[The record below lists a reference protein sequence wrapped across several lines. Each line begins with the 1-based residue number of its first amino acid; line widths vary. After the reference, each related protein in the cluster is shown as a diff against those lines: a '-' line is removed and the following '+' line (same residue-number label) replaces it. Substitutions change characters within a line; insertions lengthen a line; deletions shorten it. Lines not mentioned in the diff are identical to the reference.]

1 MSAQGAVLE
10 NSAPGAEQ
18 RPIYFLLHDLSLTLG
33 FRTVLDGV
41 SFDLRRGEILGLLGP
56 NGSGKSSLLR
66 CLTGLY
72 KPTCSFSV
80 DGEAMRP
87 GSQAFRRQLGVV
99 FQQDSLDEKLT
110 ARENLHLAGMLYG
123 LKADESKERIAELLS
138 FVELESRANEA
149 VNTYSGG
156 MRRRLELARALIH
169 NPSILLLDEP
179 TTGLDPYAFE
189 KVWSRLE
196 ALRNK
201 RGLTILLSTHRS
213 DEAQRCDR
221 LAVMDEGRILRCD
234 TPEHLLQQVAGDVLI
249 VKAKNLESV
258 ARMVKERFGL
268 TGRIEDEKYFL
279 EQEQGH
285 TFIPELAS
293 SFEPGELLSI
303 ELRRPNLND
312 VFFHVTGHSMT
323 VREEE
328 SVHD

>member
-80 DGEAMRP
+80 GGEAMRP

-123 LKADESKERIAELLS
+123 LKVDESKARIAELLS

-149 VNTYSGG
+149 VKTYSGG

-196 ALRNK
+196 ALRK
-201 RGLTILLSTHRS
+201 LRGLTILLSTHRS
-213 DEAQRCDR
+213 DEAERCDR

-234 TPEHLLQQVAGDVLI
+234 TPAHLLQQVAGDVLI
-249 VKAKNLESV
+249 VKAKHLESV
-258 ARMVKERFGL
+258 ARVVEEQFGL

-285 TFIPELAS
+285 AFIPELAS
-293 SFEPGELLSI
+293 SFETGELLSI

-328 SVHD
+328 EAHD